1 MTDRWIVTPR
11 FFEEPEPALVSVCPP
26 DVAINDLEIEFRT
39 PPELALIHGGIANFV
54 TDTLAEGDR
63 PISVSGDCCCAL
75 PVLAGL
81 QRAGVEPDLVWMD
94 AHGDFNTPETS
105 PSQFLGGMPLA
116 MIVGRGPQWMCAGI
130 GLRPISEE
138 QVLLVDARDLDP
150 EERTALEGSRV
161 THITLP
167 EIAEIAFD
175 GPVLLHLDVDVINA
189 EECGAFRYP
198 VAGGPSAFDVAAA
211 VADLERR
218 ADVAAISISGWTGA
232 LDRDGSTARAVAH
245 ILESIGGR

>member
-1 MTDRWIVTPR
+1 MDRWIVTPR
-11 FFEEPEPALVSVCPP
+11 FFEEPEPALLSVCPP
-26 DVAINDLEIEFRT
+26 DVAVNDLEIEFRT

-54 TDTLAEGDR
+54 TNALAEGHR
-63 PISVSGDCCCAL
+63 PVSVAGDCCCAL
-75 PVLAGL
+75 PVLAGMH
-81 QRAGVEPDLVWMD
+81 RAGLDPDLVWID

-116 MIVGRGPQWMCAGI
+116 MAVGRGPQWMCEGI

-150 EERTALEGSRV
+150 LEEEALKGSRV
-161 THITLP
+161 THIPLS
-167 EIAEIAFD
+167 EISDIQFN
-175 GPVLLHLDVDVINA
+175 GPVLLHLDVDVIDA

-198 VAGGPSAFDVAAA
+198 VARGPSSYEVAAA
-211 VADLERR
+211 LADMERR
-218 ADVAAISISGWTGA
+218 SEIAAVSVSGWTGS

-245 ILESIGGR
+245 ILESLQA